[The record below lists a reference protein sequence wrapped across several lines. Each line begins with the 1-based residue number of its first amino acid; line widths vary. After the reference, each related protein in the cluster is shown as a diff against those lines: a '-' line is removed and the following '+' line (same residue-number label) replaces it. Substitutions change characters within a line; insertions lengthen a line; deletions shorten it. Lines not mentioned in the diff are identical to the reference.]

1 MKANIKI
8 FPKIEGH
15 KPLLSLPCCCSVAKL
30 CLTFCNLMDGNPSG
44 SSVHETSQAR
54 ILEWVAVPS
63 SRGSSQPRDGTRV
76 SGISCIGRQ
85 VLYH

>member
-1 MKANIKI
+1 MLERENVRMCMHAKSLQSCL
-8 FPKIEGH
+8 
-15 KPLLSLPCCCSVAKL
+15 PLYDLTDFSLP
-30 CLTFCNLMDGNPSG
+30 G
-44 SSVHETSQAR
+44 SSVHRILQGR

-76 SGISCIGRQ
+76 SISCIGRW